1 MPELRFKEL
10 RKTLT
15 SEQFKSIEFLTD
27 KAQKLKQSDPELSE
41 RILVRVKHLKSIK
54 EKAEKASG
62 KTTKAV
68 GNQPVAEKTAD
79 NENDTFIKQLK
90 DKFSGKQNIK
100 SMLLKP
106 FMLSVVLPTL
116 IFAFYQIVLATERF
130 ESQAKV
136 IVQQPDATATMDASM
151 ALLSGFGVPTTGS
164 DPELVKAYIYSND
177 MLQYLNKELNLRAH
191 YSDQRIDYFSRIHDS
206 DTKDTLFK
214 YYEDHIDVILDEKSG
229 VISIYVQAFD
239 SQFAQQLNDKIV
251 QRAEWFINSIGH
263 QLADAQLKFMEGE
276 HKNIETKFAQAQTD
290 LLQFQQRY
298 NLLDPAAEGAAVQ
311 QVAYGLEGQIATKQ
325 TELKTLQA
333 VMSNN
338 SPQVKSINNQLKALQ
353 QQLRNERDKLAETGT
368 DELSVSEI
376 LAKFTE
382 YKVNMELALQAYTS
396 SQVSWEKARIEAY
409 RQLKYLIVVEESTL
423 SEESKYPDV
432 VYNISLFILLLSLA
446 FGIIKIVIST
456 IKELK

>member
-1 MPELRFKEL
+1 MPEQRFKEL
-10 RKTLT
+10 RKTLKP
-15 SEQFKSIEFLTD
+15 EQFNSVSFLTQ
-27 KAQKLKQSDPELSE
+27 KAEELKESDPKLSARILLRVKNLKESQQKSGEKITKTSQSKSVEKKAADAAHNKQESKSPKKTITQQQKLK
-41 RILVRVKHLKSIK
+41 
-54 EKAEKASG
+54 A
-62 KTTKAV
+62 
-68 GNQPVAEKTAD
+68 
-79 NENDTFIKQLK
+79 F
-90 DKFSGKQNIK
+90 F
-100 SMLLKP
+100 LKP
-106 FMLSVVLPTL
+106 LVLSVVLPSL
-116 IFAFYQIVLATERF
+116 IFAFYQIVIATERF

-151 ALLSGFGVPTTGS
+151 ALLSGFGVQATGS

-177 MLQYLNKELNLRAH
+177 MLQYLNKELDLRAH
-191 YSDQRIDYFSRIHDS
+191 YSNSSIDYFSRIHESDS
-206 DTKDTLFK
+206 KDALFA

-276 HKNIETKFAQAQTD
+276 YKNVEQKFAQAQTN

-298 NLLDPAAEGAAVQ
+298 NLLDPEAEGSAVQ

-325 TELKTLQA
+325 TELKALQS

-338 SPQVKSINNQLKALQ
+338 SPQVKSLKNQLKALQ
-353 QQLRNERDKLAETGT
+353 EQLKNERDKLAETGT

-376 LAKFTE
+376 LARFTE

-396 SQVSWEKARIEAY
+396 AQVSWEKARVEAY

-423 SEESKYPDV
+423 SEDSKYPDV
-432 VYNISLFILLLSLA
+432 TYNISLFVLLFSLA
-446 FGIIKIVIST
+446 FGIVNIVIST